1 MVKYVKNFFG
11 IIAISLIYFQFN
23 IDLAFSEEPKYG
35 GKLSFYFWGQEV
47 PSADVNKNN
56 WVTRMYISPV
66 LNRLVE
72 ADFVKFGPRGS
83 GEFTQFT
90 TDNVPEIYSRGAL
103 ATSWEVNPEKIVFNI
118 RKGVMWAANGKENV
132 MKSRE
137 YDANDCAFNLNRL
150 LNKNKWWKSENDGF
164 IDSIYAQD
172 KYTCVVKTS
181 KYSPN
186 AFTNLAQHVTS
197 GQYAPEVI

>member
-164 IDSIYAQD
+164 IDSIYARIN
-172 KYTCVVKTS
+172 TLV
-181 KYSPN
+181 
-186 AFTNLAQHVTS
+186 
-197 GQYAPEVI
+197 